1 MAKRRVPLK
10 PLTKKQLNQI
20 MDREIKM
27 EQKKIKPDMKKIR
40 AIRKLKF

>member
-1 MAKRRVPLK
+1 MAKRKTPFK

-20 MDREIKM
+20 MDKEIKKEM
-27 EQKKIKPDMKKIR
+27 AKKKPDMKKIR